1 MCKSVK
7 ILILYTYK
15 YRVCIVHYIGE
26 SLKPQS
32 STISQPLSILKI
44 YIKKTINEIKN
55 DSRCNVY
62 KIGSVY
68 FSKKGVINV

>member
-1 MCKSVK
+1 M
-7 ILILYTYK
+7 
-15 YRVCIVHYIGE
+15 HYIGE

-32 STISQPLSILKI
+32 SKIPYQINISTFI
-44 YIKKTINEIKN
+44 YSENLYKKTNNEIKN